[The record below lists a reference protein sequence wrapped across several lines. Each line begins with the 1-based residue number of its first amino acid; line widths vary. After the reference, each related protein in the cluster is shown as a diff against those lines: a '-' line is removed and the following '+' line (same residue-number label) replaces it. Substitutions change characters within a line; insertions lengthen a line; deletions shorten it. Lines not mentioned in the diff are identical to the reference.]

1 MRYFDNIN
9 DIVAFLEEKGKK
21 NEIYLKKLNNSI
33 YIELKILSPNGKQDN
48 MLLEI
53 KAQEISDKEI
63 ISVLVKKVE
72 NLENE
77 VELLKKKVN
86 NSEQIISENKND
98 IISLRKEIQ
107 ILKNPFEENNKKENN
122 KISFDSK
129 ITNINEIDFIIN
141 HLKESPVISK
151 QNIQFRLL
159 YRGKRDGDDSQKV
172 HKMCDGFKNVIIFM
186 KNDKKEKYGGFS
198 NIGWET

>member
-1 MRYFDNIN
+1 MTIIN
-9 DIVAFLEEKGKK
+9 DIVSFLEEKGKK
-21 NEIYLKKLNNSI
+21 NEIYLNKLNYSI

-98 IISLRKEIQ
+98 ILSLRKEIQ
-107 ILKNPFEENNKKENN
+107 ILKIPFAQNN
-122 KISFDSK
+122 
-129 ITNINEIDFIIN
+129 
-141 HLKESPVISK
+141 
-151 QNIQFRLL
+151 
-159 YRGKRDGDDSQKV
+159 
-172 HKMCDGFKNVIIFM
+172 
-186 KNDKKEKYGGFS
+186 
-198 NIGWET
+198 